1 MKYKSNTRPKNPAT
15 PAVTSPVIRA
25 TAALLPRD
33 MAATLRH
40 VLGAE
45 ALRAVD
51 LRHDTKFLALG
62 ICHDNPRLAALA
74 DVDAGGAE
82 ANSRS
87 TFRAWLALAI
97 ATTSAGVIRV
107 MSSALFRLGD
117 DVAWAGWLPA
127 GHQLIAG
134 NVDNDYIV
142 RSSTLPARPFAFDAS
157 PGRAL
162 DSGRDVNY
170 SPAVV
175 LGG

>member
-51 LRHDTKFLALG
+51 LRHDTKLLALG

-74 DVDAGGAE
+74 DVDAVGAE

-97 ATTSAGVIRV
+97 ATTSAWVIRV

-117 DVAWAGWLPA
+117 DVAWAGWLPSGTSIDRRQRRKRLHSQILHFA
-127 GHQLIAG
+127 HPAIR
-134 NVDNDYIV
+134 V
-142 RSSTLPARPFAFDAS
+142 RRKPRSRT
-157 PGRAL
+157 
-162 DSGRDVNY
+162 
-170 SPAVV
+170 
-175 LGG
+175 